1 MSQEHD
7 KMVRALKEIVVTKLR
22 EKGFKGSFPHFRRL
36 RDEKIDLLT
45 FQFDKW
51 GGGFVIEISKCS
63 PTGITTH
70 WGAYIPPN
78 KVRAWD
84 LHPNKRLRLQPRSGS
99 STSEWFRYDGAM
111 LNDNIFDKTAREV
124 LPFLEKAE
132 KWWAEVGTE
141 PSILEE

>member
-51 GGGFVIEISKCS
+51 GGGFVIEISMC
-63 PTGITTH
+63 PPDGITTH
-70 WGAYIPPN
+70 WGEYISPN
-78 KVRAWD
+78 RVKAWHI
-84 LHPNKRLRLQPRSGS
+84 HPNKRLRLQPRLGS
-99 STSEWFRYDGAM
+99 SRHEWFRYDKAG
-111 LNDNIFDKTAREV
+111 LDDDVFRNTAIEV
-124 LPFLEKAE
+124 LPFLDTAE
-132 KWWAEVGTE
+132 KWWK
-141 PSILEE
+141 EEKLQ